1 MSIVVGKTL
10 VDVIIVNQQAGGPA
24 EIWLVHAA
32 DDGTLT
38 PVPGTG
44 PIPMP
49 YRWQHYLDKFK
60 EQQQ

>member
-1 MSIVVGKTL
+1 MSIAVGNRA
-10 VDVIIVNQQAGGPA
+10 VDVIIVNYQAGRQP
-24 EIWLVHAA
+24 EIWLVYTA
-32 DDGTLT
+32 DDGSLT

-49 YRWQHYLDKFK
+49 VGWQHCLNKLK